1 MSKIKSQRTEVK
13 STKNYLFENQSR
25 FAEDSII
32 DQDDS
37 YGNYRPKFQVKN
49 TKVTGRTS
57 EILKLQ
63 RMASLDH
70 GKAILG
76 PIQPDLTGEKNKVK
90 RQFPHQ
96 DSGNFKFEKEQ
107 DQFFRKAVE

>member
-1 MSKIKSQRTEVK
+1 VV
-13 STKNYLFENQSR
+13 
-25 FAEDSII
+25 

-37 YGNYRPKFQVKN
+37 YGNYRPGFRVKN
-49 TKVTGRTS
+49 NKVTGRTS

-76 PIQPDLTGEKNKVK
+76 PIQPDLTGEKPQNKK
-90 RQFPHQ
+90 MY
-96 DSGNFKFEKEQ
+96 
-107 DQFFRKAVE
+107 